1 MKHSEYKWLSEHAG
15 SWEILDTENEW
26 NDSIEYYDEYG
37 EKLERRWKTEE
48 DCMDAFF
55 LHECDG
61 NCKQCNLQS
70 DYISS
75 YFCTDCSEYC
85 KDTFE
90 YHNCNWC
97 DIGKRIGYEQTEPK
111 HMQEI
116 RIKLEEES
124 KFAKEKYKQKEEDEN
139 ANAIQKKIQ
148 CLNYRLE
155 QLQKL

>member
-1 MKHSEYKWLSEHAG
+1 MKYSEYKWLSENVG
-15 SWEILDTENEW
+15 SWEIRETENEW
-26 NDSIEYYDEYG
+26 DDSIGCNDEYCK
-37 EKLERRWKTEE
+37 KLEHQWEAEE

-61 NCKQCNLQS
+61 DCKQCNLQS
-70 DYISS
+70 NYISS

-85 KDTFE
+85 KDTLE
-90 YHNCNWC
+90 DYNCNWC
-97 DIGKRIGYEQTEPK
+97 DVGKRIGYEQIEPK

-124 KFAKEKYKQKEEDEN
+124 RIAKEKYKQKAENEN
-139 ANAIQKKIQ
+139 ANGIRKKMQ